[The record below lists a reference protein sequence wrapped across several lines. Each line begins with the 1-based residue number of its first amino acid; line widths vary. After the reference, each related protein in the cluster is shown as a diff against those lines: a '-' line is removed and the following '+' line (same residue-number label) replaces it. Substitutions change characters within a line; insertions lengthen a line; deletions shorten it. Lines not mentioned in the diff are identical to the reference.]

1 MDPRISTGSLRRV
14 ALVTGAST
22 GIGLATAKKLLHE
35 GFFVVLSARTESL
48 SRLAGAEF
56 LRKYPHHWVRS
67 LDVRDHGERHALI
80 NQIEKELG
88 RLDILINNAA
98 VIYRAPIEYT
108 YEFECKEQMLV
119 NFHAPLELIK
129 CALPVMRRHGGG
141 HIINVSSAAGF
152 LAVPTMGLYAASKH
166 ALEAASEALFHE
178 LSPWNIKVTLIE
190 PGFISSD
197 SYKKARLSLAMD
209 RAHSASAGAYAIQS
223 NLITGLIDQATG
235 MTSASP
241 EDVALVIA
249 KVVAM
254 KKPPLRQLVT
264 IDAKLLSFLK
274 RFLPGRV
281 YDWMVHHC
289 LESIRRQ
296 IQAVTQTPA
305 PNVDRWPPPSLP
317 LKS

>member
-1 MDPRISTGSLRRV
+1 MDPRNSTGSLKKV
-14 ALVTGAST
+14 VLVTGAST
-22 GIGLATAKKLLHE
+22 GIGLATAQQLLKD
-35 GFFVVLSARTESL
+35 GYFVILSARPESL

-56 LRKYPHHWVRS
+56 LRKYPDHWVRP
-67 LDVRDHGERHALI
+67 LDVRDAHERHTII

-98 VIYRAPIEYT
+98 VIYRAPIEFT
-108 YEFECKEQMLV
+108 YDFECKEQMLV

-129 CALPVMRRHGGG
+129 CALPLMRRHSSG

-166 ALEAASEALFHE
+166 ALEAASEALYHE
-178 LSPWNIKVTLIE
+178 LAPWKIKVTLIE

-197 SYKKARLSLAMD
+197 SYKRARLSLAMD
-209 RAHSASAGAYAIQS
+209 RSKPASASDYAIQS
-223 NLITGLIDQATG
+223 NMITSLIDQATG

-241 EDVALVIA
+241 DDVARVIA
-249 KVVAM
+249 RVAGM
-254 KKPPLRQLVT
+254 KNPPLRELVT

-274 RFLPGRV
+274 RFLPGRTYNWLV
-281 YDWMVHHC
+281 QHC

-296 IQAVTQTPA
+296 LKAVTQTPA
-305 PNVDRWPPPSLP
+305 PNVGRWRPPSLP
-317 LKS
+317 TES